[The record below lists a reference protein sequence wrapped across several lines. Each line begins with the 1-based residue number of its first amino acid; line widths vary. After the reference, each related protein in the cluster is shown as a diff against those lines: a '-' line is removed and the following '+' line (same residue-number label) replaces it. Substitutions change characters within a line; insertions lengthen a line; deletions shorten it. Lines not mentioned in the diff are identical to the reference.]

1 MKIKKLIAAILAL
14 ATVLAITLA
23 LTVGTN
29 AATDSMPTASNGQ
42 TVDVWLIAGQSNAVG
57 YGKVANYPTD
67 SKYASDKALLT
78 NGSDNVYFYGKD
90 EVQANF
96 SSYFV
101 KGAFGLG
108 QESIESG
115 AEIGITT
122 ALNGNG
128 RMNAIIKLAY
138 GSSYIF
144 PNTNAT
150 ISQNRGTWTPPS
162 YIEKHGINTTGNKTG
177 DLYYNFLQT
186 VSEGLDMLKAK
197 GYTPVIR
204 GMWWMQGCAETFTA
218 ETSGAYQ
225 ELLTTL
231 IKDLRRDLT
240 ELSGTACYEMPFVYG
255 RLYRKAG
262 DDPDN
267 AGQTYRDRTPYL
279 TAVQAA
285 QDAVSKDTSLKNV
298 FMVTSALVDDS
309 NHYDVGTAV
318 DLLDPATGEK
328 RTPTQE
334 DGWHYDAFTQQMLG
348 EAFVRKASSVGGDV
362 TPYGIVPSS
371 ETLPFAVFKRSGDS
385 YEFDACYELRGA
397 LERAKD
403 LTLAS
408 LAQPADEVVVYLRRD
423 VTNTDYARG
432 TGLSGSKITVDLG
445 GHTITNSGN
454 GTLLNS
460 KVEDCFYAG
469 EPRAAT
475 LTFKNGKIL
484 AYKYALVYNEASG
497 GSYTKEKKLTY
508 NFENVELGF
517 APGATLGTALLGID
531 LANYAQT
538 GIDIKYEFNY
548 KNCTIDASTNCPA
561 SIKGLISSNVHFA
574 PDTANE
580 YGYSDYLYTFE
591 GCTFNVKTMSD
602 FNFNLSAEGDTV
614 RFKKDKN
621 GSFGKILSGDTAAC
635 TDTFIGIDDGGATVL
650 AVKSAGTTE
659 GSYNLYSIGL
669 ADGQSLP
676 TAYAPIPKDYSDA
689 EAYSL
694 ALFKKTASGYEFTGG
709 YNDWKKVMEAAVSLA
724 HATTGVT
731 DEAVILLRR
740 DAVFSSYP
748 QHITNLGHTITV
760 DLNGYE
766 LTLRTSMFNTQTADY
781 AEGLTPETVKCGT
794 INVKNGRL
802 LTRDFGLA
810 YTRTNDSG
818 KAYTVEKTLYMN
830 FDGVYIGF
838 SPEAPGTNRTKTNLL
853 VHAYRCDLETNENF
867 VFNYKNCIIDL
878 ATNTTSAARLGTAQ
892 TFSNDNG
899 SDTRTLSNA
908 DFKLFFEGCKFICYS
923 PEQVGFLTKSA
934 SGDTITFVKDA
945 FGDYSSVYLTVD
957 NSEPDS
963 SYLYDADDGGKLSY
977 LSTDTVEGLY
987 RKYKLVSSHVNT
999 KYGAMPRADY
1009 YNVTA
1014 IFTKNG
1020 TGYSFYKSYASYKAA
1035 FEAAAVLTDGSSDA
1049 YSEAVILLLRDYNE
1063 TGIPKYACDI
1073 CSQVTLD
1080 LNNYTLTVNGSFF
1093 NTWLRKSSGNTANIY
1108 IKNGT
1113 LLTSQYGFVYTAP
1126 GTDGAAYDSEK
1137 TINVT
1142 FDNTYLGFAEGH
1154 TGKYMYLL
1162 AQAYNGSTTTN
1173 TKINITVKNSTL
1185 DLYNNTTSASSIGDV
1200 YAEAIKDTPNT
1211 VDFDTRFVDCSFITH
1226 DPSQLSYSVKSDS
1239 GDTVSFVKGTDGSYP
1254 TVLTP
1259 HTEAYSNSFVG
1270 RNGSSTETVYLN
1282 VTGNTALS
1290 LIEYTFTTAKPEDI
1304 YAPITSTYAD
1314 KEAYPFAVFYK
1325 EGSGYKF
1332 YKAYD
1337 SYKSAFESAAI
1348 PLTRPSA
1355 SSLKSEV
1362 VVLLRRDFSATTFPN
1377 NTGHI
1382 STLVTVDLNGYHFGA
1397 HGSLGNTK
1405 TEDSKSGNT
1414 IVATNGTIT
1423 YKNGSITVLQ
1433 HPLLYAAMGSAGYT
1447 KGYEKTMTMNFVNVD
1462 LSFSAAY
1469 NNHALFGRVASEY
1482 TTARMTHYMNFT
1494 NCTVDL
1500 STNKSTSGSY
1510 YSFNGVYSSTSD
1522 YTDMHIS
1529 FAGCTFKAAAAT
1541 DFSAKLGSGDSVTFK
1556 NAPDGTP
1563 TTFVLPSGAS
1573 APANTYCL
1581 TGYKFQKQSD
1591 DGTSV
1596 IYKLTHTAAQ
1606 NIGFT
1611 PKTSITLDSS
1621 LIFNIYI
1628 PDSDALISA
1637 TLDGVAIDFN
1647 TLELRN
1653 GYYLVSIPLV
1663 AKEAARD
1670 IKLGVTLSTSSG
1682 NVSGTFTMSVVRY
1695 ANKLL
1700 ASSTSSAEERTLIC
1714 DVLAYIKSAYNYFGT
1729 ASLGELAP
1737 LDEALGSY
1745 RSEFTNV
1752 SSTNTLGD
1760 ALAGATFV
1768 LDATPA
1774 IRFYLPEGRSADSYT
1789 FSIDGKAV
1797 KYTVGKESASGSYNG
1812 LTYVDISLFAY
1823 RMTESIECHI
1833 DGVSVGEFSIGAY
1846 YAYVSGTG
1854 YTADNKLELC
1864 DLVEKFINY
1873 SKSARAYRNAVTK

>member
-1 MKIKKLIAAILAL
+1 MGGKDMKMKKLIAAILAL

-23 LTVGTN
+23 LTLGTN
-29 AATDSMPTASNGQ
+29 AATDSMPTASSGQ

-67 SKYASDKALLT
+67 SKYADDKTLLT

-138 GSSYIF
+138 GSSYIY
-144 PNTNAT
+144 PNTSAD
-150 ISQNRGTWTPPS
+150 ISVNRGTWTPPS
-162 YIEKHGINTTGNKTG
+162 YIEKHGVSTVGNKTG

-186 VSEGLDMLKAK
+186 VNEGLTMLKAK

-204 GMWWMQGCAETFTA
+204 GMWWMQGCAETFKP

-231 IKDLRRDLT
+231 IKDIRRDLT
-240 ELSGTACYEMPFVYG
+240 EISGTSCQEMPFVYG

-262 DDPDN
+262 IN
-267 AGQTYRDRTPYL
+267 SASGKYYRDETPYL
-279 TAVQAA
+279 SAVQAA

-298 FMVTSALVDDS
+298 FMVTSAITTGKD
-309 NHYDVGTAV
+309 DVGTAV

-348 EAFVRKASSVGGDV
+348 EAFIRKATSVVGDL
-362 TPYGIVPSS
+362 TPYGIVPAS
-371 ETLPFAVFKRSGDS
+371 ETLPFAVFKKSGNS
-385 YEFDACYELRGA
+385 YEFDKCYELKGA
-397 LERAKD
+397 LDRAKD

-460 KVEDCFYAG
+460 KVEDCLYAG

-475 LTFKNGKIL
+475 LTFKNGRIL

-508 NFENVELGF
+508 NFENIELGF
-517 APGATLGTALLGID
+517 APGATLNTALLGID

-548 KNCTIDASTNCPA
+548 KNCTIDASTNRPA

-580 YGYSDYLYTFE
+580 FGYSDYLYTFE
-591 GCTFNVKTMSD
+591 GCTFKVKTMSD

-621 GSFGKILSGDTAAC
+621 GSFGKILSSDTAAC
-635 TDTFIGIDDGGATVL
+635 ADRFVGIDDGRTATL
-650 AVKSAGTTE
+650 AITSAGTTE
-659 GSYNLYSIGL
+659 GSLNLYKIGL
-669 ADGQSLP
+669 ADGASLP
-676 TAYAPIPKDYSDA
+676 TAYAPIPKEYSDA
-689 EAYSL
+689 SAYAF
-694 ALFKKTASGYEFTGG
+694 ALFKKTAAGYEFTGG
-709 YNDWKKVMEAAVSLA
+709 YNDWKLAMQAAVSLA
-724 HATTGVT
+724 HAVTGTTE
-731 DEAVILLRR
+731 EAVILLRK
-740 DAVFSSYP
+740 DATFDTYA
-748 QHITNLGHTITV
+748 QHTTNLGHTVTL

-766 LTLRTSMFNTQTADY
+766 LILTTSMFNTQTADY

-794 INVKNGRL
+794 VNVKNGRL
-802 LTRDFGLA
+802 LVKNFGLA
-810 YTRTNDSG
+810 YTRYNDNG
-818 KAYTVEKTLYMN
+818 KPYTVEKTMYMN
-830 FDGVYIGF
+830 YENVYLGF
-838 SPEAPGTNRTKTNLL
+838 APGTPSDKHNLL
-853 VHAYRCDLETNENF
+853 MQAYRCDLTTNENF
-867 VFNYKNCIIDL
+867 VFTYKNCTIDL

-892 TFSNDNG
+892 TFSNDDT

-908 DFKLFFEGCKFICYS
+908 DFNIFFEGCKFICYT
-923 PEQVGFLTKSA
+923 PEQLAFKTKSA

-945 FGDYSSVYLTVD
+945 FGEYSSVYLTVD

-963 SYLYDADDGGKLSY
+963 SYLYDADDKSKLSY
-977 LSTDTVEGLY
+977 LSTDTVEGVY
-987 RKYKLVSSHVNT
+987 RKYNLVSSHVNT
-999 KYGAMPRADY
+999 KYGTVPRADY
-1009 YNVTA
+1009 YNVA
-1014 IFTKNG
+1014 AVFTK
-1020 TGYSFYKSYASYKAA
+1020 TGSQYKFYKSYASYKGA
-1035 FEAAAVLTDGSSDA
+1035 FEAATTLTDGTSDA
-1049 YSEAVILLLRDYNE
+1049 YAEAIVLLLQDYKE
-1063 TGIPKYACDI
+1063 TGIPYYACDI
-1073 CSQVTLD
+1073 CTQVTVD
-1080 LNNYTLTVNGSFF
+1080 LNGYTLTAHGSFF
-1093 NTWLRKSSGNTANIY
+1093 NTWLRKSNGNTASIY
-1108 IKNGT
+1108 VKNGT

-1126 GTDGAAYDSEK
+1126 ASSGTAYDSEK

-1154 TGKYMYLL
+1154 TGKYLNLL
-1162 AQAYNGSTTTN
+1162 MQAYNGSSTTN
-1173 TKINITVKNSTL
+1173 LKINITVKNSTL
-1185 DLYNNTTSASSIGDV
+1185 DLYNNTTSTASIGDA
-1200 YAEAIKDTPNT
+1200 YAEGIKDAQNT
-1211 VDFDTRFVDCSFITH
+1211 VDFDTRFVDCTFITY
-1226 DPSQLSYSVKSDS
+1226 DPAQLNYSAKSASD
-1239 GDTVSFVKGTDGSYP
+1239 DTVSFVKGTGGSYP

-1270 RNGSSTETVYLN
+1270 TNGNSTETIYLN

-1290 LIEYTFTTAKPEDI
+1290 LIEYTFTTAKPSDI

-1314 KEAYPFAVFYK
+1314 KQTYPFAVFYK
-1325 EGSGYKF
+1325 NGSGYKF
-1332 YKAYD
+1332 DKACG
-1337 SYKSAFESAAI
+1337 SYKDAMERAI
-1348 PLTRPSA
+1348 TLTKPSA

-1362 VVLLRRDFSATTFPN
+1362 VILLRRDFSATSFPN
-1377 NTGHI
+1377 NTSQI

-1414 IVATNGTIT
+1414 IVATKGTIT
-1423 YKNGSITVLQ
+1423 YKNGKITVLN

-1447 KGYEKTMTMNFVNVD
+1447 EGYEKTMTMNFVDID
-1462 LSFSAAY
+1462 LSFSAPY

-1494 NCTVDL
+1494 NCTIDL

-1510 YSFNGVYSSTSD
+1510 YAFNGVYSSTSD
-1522 YTDMHIS
+1522 YTDMHVT
-1529 FAGCTFKAAAAT
+1529 FAGCTFKAAVAT
-1541 DFSAKLGSGDSVTFK
+1541 DFSAKLGTGDSVTFK

-1563 TTFVLPSGAS
+1563 TTFVLPSGAV
-1573 APANTYCL
+1573 APANTYCQ
-1581 TGYKFQKQSD
+1581 TGYKFQKHTD
-1591 DGTSV
+1591 DGVSV
-1596 IYKLTHTAAQ
+1596 VYKLTHTAAQ
-1606 NIGFT
+1606 SIGFT

-1628 PDSDALISA
+1628 PDSAALKSA
-1637 TLDGVAIDFN
+1637 TLDGVAIDFKA
-1647 TLELRN
+1647 LELRD
-1653 GYYLVSIPLV
+1653 GYYLLSIPLASKV
-1663 AKEAARD
+1663 AARD
-1670 IKLGVTLSTSSG
+1670 IKLGVTLNTSSG
-1682 NVSGTFTMSVVRY
+1682 TVSGTFTMSVVRY
-1695 ANKLL
+1695 AKRLL
-1700 ASSTSSAEERTLIC
+1700 ENSSASAEEKTLVC

-1729 ASLGELAP
+1729 ATLGELT
-1737 LDEALGSY
+1737 LLNETLGSY

-1752 SSTNTLGD
+1752 SATNTVGN
-1760 ALAGATFV
+1760 ALKGATFV
-1768 LDATPA
+1768 LDSTPA
-1774 IRFYLPEGRSADSYT
+1774 IRFYLPEGKSPENYT
-1789 FSIDGKAV
+1789 FKIGGSSV
-1797 KYTVGKESASGSYNG
+1797 KYTEGKESAAGAYYG
-1812 LTYVDISLFAY
+1812 LTYVDISLYAY
-1823 RMTESIECHI
+1823 KMTESVECYL

-1854 YTADNKLELC
+1854 YTADNRLELC

-1873 SKSARAYRNAVTK
+1873 SKSARAYRSTIVK

>member
-1 MKIKKLIAAILAL
+1 MKMRKILA
-14 ATVLAITLA
+14 AVLAVATLLAVVLTITLS
-23 LTVGTN
+23 GH
-29 AATDSMPTASNGQ
+29 AAGDTMPTASNGQ

-67 SKYASDKALLT
+67 DKYASDKALLT

-186 VSEGLDMLKAK
+186 VNEGLTMLKAK

-240 ELSGTACYEMPFVYG
+240 EISGTACYEMPFVYG

-262 DDPDN
+262 IN
-267 AGQTYRDRTPYL
+267 SASNKYYRDETPYL
-279 TAVQAA
+279 SAVQAA

-298 FMVTSALVDDS
+298 FMVTSALTTGKDDI
-309 NHYDVGTAV
+309 GTAV

-423 VTNTDYARG
+423 VTNTDYARN

-460 KVEDCFYAG
+460 KIEDCLYAG

-508 NFENVELGF
+508 NFENVEFGF
-517 APGATLGTALLGID
+517 APGATLSTALLGID
-531 LANYAQT
+531 LANYADT

-548 KNCTIDASTNCPA
+548 KNCTIDASTNRPA

-580 YGYSDYLYTFE
+580 FGYSDYLYTFE
-591 GCTFNVKTMSD
+591 GCTFKVKTMSD
-602 FNFNLSAEGDTV
+602 FNFNLSAEGDAV

-621 GSFGKILSGDTAAC
+621 GSFGKILSGDTAVCA
-635 TDTFIGIDDGGATVL
+635 DSFVGIDDGGTTVL

-659 GSYNLYSIGL
+659 DSYNLYRIGL

-676 TAYAPIPKDYSDA
+676 TAYAPIPKEYSDA
-689 EAYSL
+689 SAYAF

-709 YNDWKKVMEAAVSLA
+709 YNDWKQVMERAVTLA

-731 DEAVILLRR
+731 DEAVILLRKN
-740 DAVFSSYP
+740 ATFGTYAM
-748 QHITNLGHTITV
+748 HTTNLGHTVTL

-766 LTLRTSMFNTQTADY
+766 LILTSSMFNTQTADY

-794 INVKNGRL
+794 VNVKNGRL
-802 LTRDFGLA
+802 LVTNFGLA
-810 YTRTNDSG
+810 YTRYNDSG
-818 KAYTVEKTLYMN
+818 KPYTVEKTMYMN
-830 FDGVYIGF
+830 YENVYLGF
-838 SPEAPGTNRTKTNLL
+838 APGTPTDKKNLL
-853 VHAYRCDLETNENF
+853 MQSYRCDLTTNENF
-867 VFNYKNCIIDL
+867 VFTYKNCTVDL

-892 TFSNDNG
+892 TFSNDTV

-963 SYLYDADDGGKLSY
+963 SYLYDAEDGGKLSY

-1049 YSEAVILLLRDYNE
+1049 YSEAVILLLKDYNE

-1073 CSQVTLD
+1073 CTQVTLD
-1080 LNNYTLTVNGSFF
+1080 LDGYTLTVGGSFF
-1093 NTWLRKSSGNTANIY
+1093 NTWLRKSSGSVGNVY
-1108 IKNGT
+1108 VKGGT

-1126 GTDGAAYDSEK
+1126 GTDGSAYDSEK

-1154 TGKYMYLL
+1154 TGKYTYLL
-1162 AQAYNGSTTTN
+1162 AQAYNGSPTTN

-1239 GDTVSFVKGTDGSYP
+1239 GDTVSFVKGIDGSYP

-1259 HTEAYSNSFVG
+1259 HTEAYSSSFVG
-1270 RNGSSTETVYLN
+1270 RNGNSTETVYLN

-1362 VVLLRRDFSATTFPN
+1362 VVLLRRNFYTAVGGGFPN
-1377 NTGHI
+1377 GTSNI
-1382 STLVTVDLNGYHFGA
+1382 STTVTVDLNGYVLGA
-1397 HGSLGNTK
+1397 LGSLCNTATCDTLDGSGKIVK
-1405 TEDSKSGNT
+1405 TD
-1414 IVATNGTIT
+1414 GTIN
-1423 YKNGSITVLQ
+1423 YKNGKIFIQ
-1433 HPLLYAAMGSAGYT
+1433 KHPLLYAAKGGSAYT
-1447 KGYEKTMTMNFVNVD
+1447 AGYEKKLTMNFNNVNIAFYATND
-1462 LSFSAAY
+1462 NYAF
-1469 NNHALFGRVASEY
+1469 FGRVANEY
-1482 TTARMTHYMNFT
+1482 TTARSTHYMNFT
-1494 NCTVDL
+1494 NCTFDM
-1500 STNKSTSGSY
+1500 STNKTTSQYY
-1510 YSFNGVYSSTSD
+1510 YSINGVQSATSD
-1522 YTDMHIS
+1522 YTDMHVT
-1529 FAGCTFKAAAAT
+1529 FAGCTFKAAVAT

-1563 TTFVLPSGAS
+1563 TTFVLPSGAT

-1591 DGTSV
+1591 DGTSA

-1606 NIGFT
+1606 SIGFT

-1637 TLDGVAIDFN
+1637 TLDGAAIDFN
-1647 TLELRN
+1647 TLELRD
-1653 GYYLVSIPLV
+1653 GYYLVSIPLM

-1682 NVSGTFTMSVVRY
+1682 NVSGTYTMSVVRY
-1695 ANKLL
+1695 AKRLL
-1700 ASSTSSAEERTLIC
+1700 ASSTASAEEKALVC

-1737 LDEALGSY
+1737 LDEALGGY

-1797 KYTVGKESASGSYNG
+1797 KYTVGKESASGSFNG
-1812 LTYVDISLFAY
+1812 LT
-1823 RMTESIECHI
+1823 
-1833 DGVSVGEFSIGAY
+1833 
-1846 YAYVSGTG
+1846 
-1854 YTADNKLELC
+1854 
-1864 DLVEKFINY
+1864 
-1873 SKSARAYRNAVTK
+1873 